1 LRGALR
7 QGRTYVKG
15 FSFKSS
21 NWLKKLNIALVE
33 VKTVNYRTAREMSE
47 GAGERE
53 KRPIFS

>member
-33 VKTVNYRTAREMSE
+33 VKTVNYRTSREMSE
-47 GAGERE
+47 GA
-53 KRPIFS
+53 